1 MGMRSK
7 GILSGG
13 TGPIIQNASA
23 NAISI
28 LKLVIPA
35 GEASPGPPIGPA
47 LGQKGVKAIDFC
59 RAFNEES
66 LAIYRKDTPLRCRIA
81 VRPDR
86 KFSFQVRPP
95 ATMWLLKQATGVT
108 KASSRFTVARIAPQ
122 IIYEIARI
130 KAMDPF
136 LQGRS
141 LHGVYR
147 MILATAKACGFQ
159 VIK

>member
-1 MGMRSK
+1 MRSK

-13 TGPIIQNASA
+13 TGPITQAASA
-23 NAISI
+23 NATSI

-47 LGQKGVKAIDFC
+47 LGQKGIKAIDFC
-59 RAFNEES
+59 KSFNEQS
-66 LAIYRKDTPLRCRIA
+66 LATYRKGTPLRCRIA
-81 VRPDR
+81 VTSDR

-95 ATMWLLKQATGVT
+95 ATMWLLKQVTGVS

-122 IIYEIARI
+122 IVYEIARV

-136 LQGRS
+136 LHGRS
-141 LHGVYR
+141 LDGIYR
-147 MILATAKACGFQ
+147 MILATAKSCGFQ
-159 VIK
+159 IIK